1 MTKKARFLIPVCAV
15 LVFFYVILAV
25 RILPKEI
32 QFKPE
37 WTIDIDTAAVPSSAD
52 FPQDG
57 GVSDSSRILIPFKLG
72 QTLGYISKD
81 GELINR
87 LTFSYKAAVCGNS
100 YALYGTDSGQIDFFA
115 PDGTKCGTIQT
126 TGFPYF
132 TEYKKC
138 IFLPGGASFAVLG
151 DDGAK
156 SWSYD
161 GKTPITAFSTSKSG
175 VIAGFSSGDTIAFD
189 NSGNI
194 ISEYRPGGSTYEVIY
209 GAAVS
214 DSGIFMA
221 TLSGQE
227 NQRFVISKRHSKEN
241 GSNSSIIFYKTMENE
256 LNRQVIV
263 KFTKDEKNVYFD
275 SADGVGLVNLKTLKN
290 TMIPV
295 RGRVLSIKE
304 SDSGK
309 EMFILSKENGTYT
322 VSIVEGFGV
331 LAGSFSFEASSAC
344 IASGDGSLFVGRD
357 SKISKIKIERK

>member
-15 LVFFYVILAV
+15 LVFFYVILAAK
-25 RILPKEI
+25 ILPREI

-37 WTIDIDTAAVPSSAD
+37 WTIDIDTASVSS
-52 FPQDG
+52 PENSSG
-57 GVSDSSRILIPFKLG
+57 SSDSVIPFKLG
-72 QTLGYISKD
+72 QTLGYISKN
-81 GELINR
+81 GELVNR
-87 LTFSYKAAVCGNS
+87 LSFSYKAAVS
-100 YALYGTDSGQIDFFA
+100 EKFYALYGTDSGQIDFFT
-115 PDGTKCGTIQT
+115 PDGTKSGTIPL

-132 TEYKKC
+132 TESKKC
-138 IFLPGGASFAVLG
+138 IFLPGGASFAVLD

-161 GKTPITAFSTSKSG
+161 GQAPITAFSTSKSG
-175 VIAGFSSGDTIAFD
+175 VIAGFSDGDVVAFD
-189 NSGNI
+189 NGGNI
-194 ISEYRPGGSTYEVIY
+194 ISEYKPGGSTYEVIY
-209 GAAVS
+209 GAAIS
-214 DSGIFMA
+214 DSGIYTA

-227 NQRFVISKRHSKEN
+227 NQRFVISERHSKEN

-275 SADGVGLVNLKTLKN
+275 SEDGVGLVNLKTLKS
-290 TMIPV
+290 TMIPIQGKV
-295 RGRVLSIKE
+295 ISIKE
-304 SDSGK
+304 SDSGN

-331 LAGSFSFEASSAC
+331 LAGSFSFDASSAC
-344 IASGDGSLFVGRD
+344 IASGDGALFVGRG